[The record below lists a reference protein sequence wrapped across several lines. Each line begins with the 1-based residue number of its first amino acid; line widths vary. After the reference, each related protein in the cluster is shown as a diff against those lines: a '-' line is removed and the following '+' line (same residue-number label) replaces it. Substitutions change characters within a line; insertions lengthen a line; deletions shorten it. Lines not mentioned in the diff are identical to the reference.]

1 MMLRRVL
8 VCAAIVAM
16 ALAAVSCISTRYIGP
31 TGHVPYQTADSKVKS
46 SSQTSAL
53 KEGENPIVSTYDE
66 EYTYDEK
73 GNVLRV
79 KLTEYID
86 RLDQEKKFIVWETE
100 SKLIG
105 GNLVPWRVSANGV
118 PFVEVE
124 YDILTTPGKGVV
136 TEDITDRNFVRVQ
149 GIPLAQPSYQTWGV
163 TLSANS
169 VSFAADGKFVRE
181 VRRYSVNEGTYLENV
196 LTLGYDNIVLKH
208 FHFSREKL
216 SEGIAKSYTGYDYN
230 SDMFRKLSKG
240 VNVDYSYEW
249 KTIADRI
256 CQARMTFESMTLKLD
271 ATEEYNAAGKRTK
284 ETWLVSNPQ
293 DAKTAPVKIFE
304 QNLTY

>member
-1 MMLRRVL
+1 MFKRVL
-8 VCAAIVAM
+8 VCAAIATM
-16 ALAAVSCISTRYIGP
+16 ALVAVSCVSTRFIGP
-31 TGHVPYQTADSKVKS
+31 TDYVSFRTADKMKS

-53 KEGENPIVSTYDE
+53 KEGENPIVNTYDE
-66 EYTYDEK
+66 EYSYDDK
-73 GNVLRV
+73 GNVLKV

-105 GNLVPWRVSANGV
+105 GNMVPYRVSANGV

-124 YDILTTPGKGVV
+124 YDLLTVAGKGAV
-136 TEDITDRNFVRVQ
+136 TEDISDRNFLRVQ
-149 GIPLAQPSYQTWGV
+149 SVPLSRPFYQTWGV
-163 TLSANS
+163 SLSANS
-169 VSFAADGKFVRE
+169 VSFASDGKFVKE
-181 VRRYSVNEGTYLENV
+181 VRRYDPNEGTYLENV

-208 FHFSREKL
+208 FHYSREKL

-249 KTIADRI
+249 QTIADRI
-256 CQARMTFESMTLKLD
+256 CQSKMTFESMTLKLQAAED
-271 ATEEYNAAGKRTK
+271 YNAAGKRIK
-284 ETWLVSNPQ
+284 ETWLVSDPQ
-293 DAKTAPVKIFE
+293 DTKTAPVKIFE
-304 QNLTY
+304 QTLTY